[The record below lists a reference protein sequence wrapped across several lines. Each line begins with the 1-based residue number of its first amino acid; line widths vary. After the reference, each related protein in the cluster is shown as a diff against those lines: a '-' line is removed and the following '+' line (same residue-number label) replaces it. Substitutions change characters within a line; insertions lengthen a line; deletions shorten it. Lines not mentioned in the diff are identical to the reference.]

1 MTTQHYWHL
10 IIFGLMV
17 LLFSGCAPE
26 YYKLNQS
33 GFRKTQEKNYE
44 GALKDFEAS
53 VALNDNYWR
62 SLLNRGAA
70 NAELGHCNKA
80 LNDFDRSIALHPK
93 NPLAYDNRG
102 MCRVALDD
110 KKGAIE
116 DFKEAI
122 RQNSRLYKSYTR
134 LGMLYAKMDSCEQA
148 VHYLKIAVERKAYDA
163 FNEELNVVQAL
174 QHCEAKAGNK

>member
-26 YYKLNQS
+26 YSKLNQS
-33 GFRKTQEKNYE
+33 GFRKIEEKNYE
-44 GALKDFEAS
+44 LALKDFNAS
-53 VALNDNYWR
+53 IALNDNYWR
-62 SLLNRGAA
+62 AYQNRGAA
-70 NAELGHCNKA
+70 YAFLGNFKMA
-80 LNDFDRSIALHPK
+80 LDDFDRSITMHPN
-93 NPLAYDNRG
+93 NPNAYEVRAV
-102 MCRVALDD
+102 CRIELNDY
-110 KKGAIE
+110 KGAIE

-122 RQNSRLYKSYTR
+122 KRNYRLDNSYTR

-163 FNEELNVVQAL
+163 CNEELNVVQAF